1 MGKIKNMKRIICI
14 VFLFCSCLGSICAH
28 VHFEGIELTGTK
40 HSFVEQ
46 LQRKEYTF
54 VCDNANKS
62 VLEGKYHGFPC
73 SVVVYAYSKSI
84 DIVYRV
90 EVVTNSYTRWDDLSH
105 EYDRIEQ
112 RISARYG
119 MPTDATKM
127 IYPPFVEEHNEMLGI
142 SLNAFNYHS
151 RWEVD
156 NAIIRIS
163 LTSDACIE
171 IRLTDRNSEK
181 MGKKMQQVS
190 VQKAINGTKER
201 IGNILD
207 IFQ

>member
-1 MGKIKNMKRIICI
+1 MKRIVCI

-28 VHFEGIELTGTK
+28 VQFEGIELTGTK
-40 HSFVEQ
+40 RSFVEQ
-46 LQRKEYTF
+46 LQRKGYTF

-62 VLEGKYHGFPC
+62 VLEGEYHGFPC

-90 EVVTNSYTRWDDLSH
+90 EVVTNSYTQWDDLSH

-156 NAIIRIS
+156 NAIIRMS
-163 LTSDACIE
+163 LTSDACVE

-190 VQKAINGTKER
+190 VQKAVDETKEA
-201 IGNILD
+201 IGNFLNVLRD
-207 IFQ
+207 

>member
-1 MGKIKNMKRIICI
+1 MKRIICI
-14 VFLFCSCLGSICAH
+14 VFLFCSCLGSIFAH

-46 LQRKEYTF
+46 LQRKGYTF

-90 EVVTNSYTRWDDLSH
+90 EVVTNNYTQWDDLSH

-163 LTSDACIE
+163 LTSDACVE

-190 VQKAINGTKER
+190 VQKAVDETKEA
-201 IGNILD
+201 IGNFLNVLRD
-207 IFQ
+207 

>member
-1 MGKIKNMKRIICI
+1 MKRIVCI

-46 LQRKEYTF
+46 LQRKGYTF

-90 EVVTNSYTRWDDLSH
+90 EVVTNSYTQWDDLSH

-112 RISARYG
+112 CISARYG

-163 LTSDACIE
+163 LTSDACVE

-190 VQKAINGTKER
+190 VQKAVDETKEA
-201 IGNILD
+201 IGNFLNVLRD
-207 IFQ
+207 